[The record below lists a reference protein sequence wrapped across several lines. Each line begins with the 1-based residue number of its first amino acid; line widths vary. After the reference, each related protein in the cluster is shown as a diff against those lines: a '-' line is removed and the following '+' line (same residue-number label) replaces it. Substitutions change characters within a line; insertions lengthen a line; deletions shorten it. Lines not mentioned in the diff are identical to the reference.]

1 MGTRKKI
8 GANSTVYVLPRAP
21 AQSSAIGHRDL
32 RFIMTGIGTTPTPEV
47 AERVRVHQARVAEAM
62 RPFATGATY
71 AEVLDLE
78 GASLQRVRVA
88 YSPEV
93 FWKRLVALKG
103 RYDPKTSSASAAT
116 YHRPRRRR
124 PQRSRRPGSART
136 E

>member
-47 AERVRVHQARVAEAM
+47 AERVRVHQARVAETI

-71 AEVLDLE
+71 ATVLDLE
-78 GASLQRVRVA
+78 GACSECGAPTRRRSSGSASSRSRAATTQ
-88 YSPEV
+88 
-93 FWKRLVALKG
+93 
-103 RYDPKTSSASAAT
+103 KTSSASAAT
-116 YHRPRRRR
+116 YHRPRRR

-136 E
+136 V